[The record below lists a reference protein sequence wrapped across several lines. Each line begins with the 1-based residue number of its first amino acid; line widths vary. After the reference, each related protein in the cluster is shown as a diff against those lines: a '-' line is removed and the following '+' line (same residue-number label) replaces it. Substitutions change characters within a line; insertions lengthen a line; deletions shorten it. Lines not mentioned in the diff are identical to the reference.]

1 MNYSPASSNQSNQGN
16 AVIDVTVV
24 SDTTFVSDVTD
35 VIDADVTI
43 ASDTTVV
50 IDVTDPDVTTIASDT
65 TVVSQNRQEQH
76 SQHPSSGSQ
85 IVTTQGNASF
95 AHFLAPLNKDSFQG
109 VAKDVENKL
118 RVVNQTL
125 GMLDNLLDSQGFD
138 AILNEMLQS
147 ITQKTGEL
155 LNADRSTIF
164 LLDDE
169 KNELWAIV
177 AKDENGKN
185 LELRFPSN
193 VGIAGEVATDRTVVN
208 IPYDFYND
216 RRSTNAKKTDER
228 TGYRTYTMLAM
239 PLINEDTQELVAV
252 VQLINKLK
260 PNHDNYG
267 HLDERI
273 DREGFTRED
282 EQIFREFAPS
292 IRLILESSKS
302 FYAATQRQR
311 AATALMNA
319 VNALSQ
325 SSLDLEDTLKRV
337 MDQAQELMNADRS
350 TLWLIDEDRNQLWTK
365 IPIAGQLQ
373 EIRIPRT
380 AGFAGIVAQSGKP
393 LLIPFDVHDDPRAKT
408 AIETDKKTGY
418 RTCSMLCMP
427 VFNADKKLIGV
438 TQLINK
444 KRQGEFSAYN
454 PEHWPEAPEQWKAS
468 FNRSDM
474 EFMTAFNIQAG
485 VALQNAKLFAKVKQQ
500 EQRQKDMLHALTN
513 GVISTDQKGNIV
525 ATNPSAKQLL
535 GVSDADLAEGKCLRE
550 LIKLEKGNFAKWF
563 DVALSPTNEEDRQQY
578 YPDQVLIASVGEQ
591 QSINLSLNSM
601 TDATDPTKVNG
612 ALVVMEDISDAKQ
625 VKNLMYRYMTPEV
638 AEALLAS
645 GDTGMGGKRKHVSVL
660 FSDIRGYT
668 TLTEKLQAEE
678 VVIMLN
684 EYFEVMVDV
693 VFKYGG
699 TLDKY
704 IGDALMAVF
713 GSPAPLADHAWCAM
727 QTAVEMRE
735 KLIEF
740 NKERVGKLPISIGM
754 GIHSDEV
761 VSGNIGSSK
770 RMELTSIGD
779 GVNLASRL
787 EGASK
792 QYGTDLIIS
801 DNTYKEYK
809 ERLYVRELD
818 FITVKG
824 KSEPVIV
831 YELVGIREGHSLIGK
846 ALSKEQEQIV
856 EKYNKGR
863 EYYKTPVTQILSDE
877 EVKGLLTKVENMSEA
892 EIKKLANYNVE
903 EQLEYELKKLLH
915 QVKKL
920 SESERGKLSKADP
933 LRLFDSE
940 FDLLK
945 PEGMK
950 NLSEDEAKLL
960 LKAKIKHLSAEDI
973 HELQEGEVKDILKE
987 DINVSVKSKKIKML
1001 KLLEKQELLQEKIKS
1016 RTSETLAE
1024 MLDEEFLDME
1034 FDQVKKLLSEIKKTL
1049 EPKAKQAFKDADR
1062 EFRAVLQIDP
1072 KNKAAKL
1079 HVDRCALYKLEPPD
1093 VLNWDG
1099 VWNLTE
1105 K

>member
-1 MNYSPASSNQSNQGN
+1 MTSSASSTNFSSLDNVIEAAVVGETPHVVGGETHHQEYYSPPPTSGAIIPSQGN
-16 AVIDVTVV
+16 
-24 SDTTFVSDVTD
+24 F
-35 VIDADVTI
+35 
-43 ASDTTVV
+43 
-50 IDVTDPDVTTIASDT
+50 
-65 TVVSQNRQEQH
+65 
-76 SQHPSSGSQ
+76 SS
-85 IVTTQGNASF
+85 I
-95 AHFLAPLNKDSFQG
+95 LAPLNKDTF
-109 VAKDVENKL
+109 KL
-118 RVVNQTL
+118 VVKEAEYKLQVVNQTL
-125 GMLDNLLDSQGFD
+125 GMLDNILESEGFD

-155 LNADRSTIF
+155 LNADRTTIF

-185 LELRFPSN
+185 LELRVPAH
-193 VGIAGEVATDRTVVN
+193 VGIAGEVATEKKVVN

-216 RRSTNAKKTDER
+216 PRSTNAKKTDER

-239 PLINEDTQELVAV
+239 PLIKEETGELVAV

-260 PNHDNYG
+260 LNHEHHNT
-267 HLDERI
+267 L
-273 DREGFTRED
+273 D
-282 EQIFREFAPS
+282 EQIDKVGFTQEDEKLFKEFAPS

-311 AATALMNA
+311 AAAALMNA
-319 VNALSQ
+319 VSALSQ

-350 TLWLIDEDRNQLWTK
+350 TLWLIDEDKDQLWTK
-365 IPIAGQLQ
+365 IPINGQLQ

-380 AGFAGIVAQSGKP
+380 AGFAGIVAQSGEP
-393 LLIPFDVHDDPRAKT
+393 LLIPFDVHDDPRAAT
-408 AIETDKKTGY
+408 AKEIDLKTGY

-427 VFNADKKLIGV
+427 VFNADHKLIGV
-438 TQLINK
+438 TQLVNK
-444 KRQGEFSAYN
+444 KKVGEFPPYN
-454 PEHWPEAPEQWKAS
+454 ASQWPAAPERWKAS
-468 FNRSDM
+468 FNSNDR
-474 EFMTAFNIQAG
+474 EFMKAFNIQAG
-485 VALQNAKLFAKVKQQ
+485 VALQNAKLFAEVKQQ

-513 GVISTDQKGNIV
+513 GVISTDKKGHIV
-525 ATNPSAKQLL
+525 ATNPSAKKLLL
-535 GVSDADLAEGKCLRE
+535 GVSDAQLAEGQSLRE
-550 LIKLEKGNFAKWF
+550 LIKLEKGDFAKWF
-563 DVALSPTNEEDRQQY
+563 DLALSPENDKDRQQY
-578 YPDQVLIASVGEQ
+578 YPDQVLLSCVGKA
-591 QSINLSLNSM
+591 QSINLSINSM
-601 TDATDPTKVNG
+601 TDATDGSQVNG

-625 VKNLMYRYMTPEV
+625 IKNLMYRYMTPEV

-645 GDTGMGGKRKHVSVL
+645 GDHGLGGKRKNVSVL

-678 VVIMLN
+678 VVVMLN
-684 EYFEVMVDV
+684 KYFEVMVDV
-693 VFKYGG
+693 VFEYGG

-713 GSPAPLADHAWCAM
+713 GSPAPLEDHAWCAM
-727 QTAVEMRE
+727 QTAVKMRD
-735 KLIEF
+735 KLAEF
-740 NKERVGKLPISIGM
+740 NQDRIANGELPIGIGM

-801 DNTYKEYK
+801 DNTYRDYK
-809 ERLYVRELD
+809 DRLHVRELD

-831 YELVGIREGHSLIGK
+831 YELVGIHEGASPIGK
-846 ALSKEQEQIV
+846 PLTEKQQQIV

-863 EYYKTPVTQILSDE
+863 EHYKTPVTQKLSEE
-877 EVKGLLTKVENMSEA
+877 EVRELLATVEQMPE
-892 EIKKLANYNVE
+892 V
-903 EQLEYELKKLLH
+903 ELKKLSYNVEQQLEY
-915 QVKKL
+915 QLKKLLYQLKKL
-920 SESERGKLSKADP
+920 SEYDPKNLCESGKLIV
-933 LRLFDSE
+933 LLQSE
-940 FDLLK
+940 IQLLK
-945 PEGMK
+945 LEGMK

-960 LKAKIKHLSAEDI
+960 LQAKVKQLSAEDI
-973 HELQEGEVKDILKE
+973 QDLQEGEVK
-987 DINVSVKSKKIKML
+987 
-1001 KLLEKQELLQEKIKS
+1001 KLLEADINSPSNPKIKRLKASEIRQLLQAKIKS
-1016 RTSETLAE
+1016 RASETVAE
-1024 MLDEEFLDME
+1024 MLDEEFENLGLDR
-1034 FDQVKKLLSEIKKTL
+1034 VKKLLSEVKKAL
-1049 EPKAKQAFKDADR
+1049 EPKAKQAFRDAER
-1062 EFRAVLQIDP
+1062 EFNAVLQIDP

-1079 HVDRCALYKLEPPD
+1079 HVDRCMLFQHRFSD

>member
-1 MNYSPASSNQSNQGN
+1 
-16 AVIDVTVV
+16 
-24 SDTTFVSDVTD
+24 
-35 VIDADVTI
+35 
-43 ASDTTVV
+43 
-50 IDVTDPDVTTIASDT
+50 
-65 TVVSQNRQEQH
+65 
-76 SQHPSSGSQ
+76 
-85 IVTTQGNASF
+85 
-95 AHFLAPLNKDSFQG
+95 
-109 VAKDVENKL
+109 
-118 RVVNQTL
+118 
-125 GMLDNLLDSQGFD
+125 
-138 AILNEMLQS
+138 
-147 ITQKTGEL
+147 
-155 LNADRSTIF
+155 
-164 LLDDE
+164 
-169 KNELWAIV
+169 
-177 AKDENGKN
+177 
-185 LELRFPSN
+185 
-193 VGIAGEVATDRTVVN
+193 
-208 IPYDFYND
+208 
-216 RRSTNAKKTDER
+216 
-228 TGYRTYTMLAM
+228 
-239 PLINEDTQELVAV
+239 
-252 VQLINKLK
+252 
-260 PNHDNYG
+260 
-267 HLDERI
+267 
-273 DREGFTRED
+273 
-282 EQIFREFAPS
+282 
-292 IRLILESSKS
+292 
-302 FYAATQRQR
+302 
-311 AATALMNA
+311 MNA
-319 VNALSQ
+319 VTALSK

-337 MDQAQELMNADRS
+337 MDQAKELMQADRS
-350 TLWLIDEDRNQLWTK
+350 TLWLIDEDKDELWTK
-365 IPIAGQLQ
+365 IPINGNLK

-380 AGFAGIVAQSGKP
+380 AGFAGIVAESEEP

-427 VFNADKKLIGV
+427 VFNADHKLIGV
-438 TQLINK
+438 TQLVNK
-444 KRQGEFSAYN
+444 KRQGDFPPYN
-454 PEHWPEAPEQWKAS
+454 TRDWPWPQAPEQWKAS
-468 FNRSDM
+468 FNHSDKVFM
-474 EFMTAFNIQAG
+474 EAFNIQAG

-500 EQRQKDMLHALTN
+500 EQRQKDMLHSLTN

-525 ATNPSAKQLL
+525 ATNPSAKKLL

-550 LIKLEKGNFAKWF
+550 LINLEKGNFAKWF
-563 DVALSPTNEEDRQQY
+563 DVALSPTDEKDRQQY
-578 YPDQVLIASVGEQ
+578 YPDQVLISEGEQ

-601 TDATDPTKVNG
+601 TDATDSTKVNG
-612 ALVVMEDISDAKQ
+612 ALVVMEDISSAKQ

-645 GDTGMGGKRKHVSVL
+645 GDTGMGGTRKNVSVL

-678 VVIMLN
+678 VVVMLN
-684 EYFEVMVDV
+684 KYFEVMVDV
-693 VFKYGG
+693 VFEYGG

-727 QTAVEMRE
+727 QTAVQMRE

-740 NKERVGKLPISIGM
+740 NEKRVANGELKISIGM

-831 YELVGIREGHSLIGK
+831 YELVGIREGHSPIGK
-846 ALSKEQEQIV
+846 PLTEKQEQIV
-856 EKYNKGR
+856 EKYNQGR
-863 EYYKTPVTQILSDE
+863 EYYKAPVTQQLSDE
-877 EVKGLLTKVENMSEA
+877 EVQELLIKVENMSEA
-892 EIKKLANYNVE
+892 ETKKLSYNFE

-915 QVKKL
+915 QVKKM
-920 SESERGKLSKADP
+920 SESEREKLSKSDP

-960 LKAKIKHLSAEDI
+960 LKAKIKSLSAEDI
-973 HELQEGEVKDILKE
+973 NELQEGEVKDILKK
-987 DINVSVKSKKIKML
+987 DINVSVRSKKIKVL
-1001 KLLEKQELLQEKIKS
+1001 KPLEKQELLQDKIKS
-1016 RTSETLAE
+1016 RVSETLAE
-1024 MLDEEFLDME
+1024 RLDEEFVNME
-1034 FDQVKKLLSEIKKTL
+1034 FDHVKKLLSEIKKAL
-1049 EPKAKQAFKDADR
+1049 EPKAKDSFQKAGS
-1062 EFRAVLQIDP
+1062 EFRAVLQVDP

-1079 HVDRCALYKLEPPD
+1079 HVDRCMLFQHQFSD

>member
-1 MNYSPASSNQSNQGN
+1 MKSASPDLSAMEN
-16 AVIDVTVV
+16 AIDVAVV
-24 SDTTFVSDVTD
+24 GDNHQQQ
-35 VIDADVTI
+35 
-43 ASDTTVV
+43 
-50 IDVTDPDVTTIASDT
+50 PP
-65 TVVSQNRQEQH
+65 H
-76 SQHPSSGSQ
+76 HPTPSGSSQ
-85 IVTTQGNASF
+85 IVTTQGNGNFSS
-95 AHFLAPLNKDSFQG
+95 FLAPLNKDSFKG

-118 RVVNQTL
+118 KVVNQTL

-147 ITQKTGEL
+147 ITLKTGEL

-169 KNELWAIV
+169 RNELWAIV
-177 AKDENGKN
+177 AKDENGKS
-185 LELRFPSN
+185 LEIRVPAH
-193 VGIAGEVATDRTVVN
+193 VGIAGEVATRKKVVN

-216 RRSTNAKKTDER
+216 SRSANAKKTDER

-239 PLINEDTQELVAV
+239 PLVNEETDELVAV

-260 PNHDNYG
+260 PNQEHQG

-273 DREGFTRED
+273 DKQGFTSED

-337 MDQAQELMNADRS
+337 MDQAQELMQADRS
-350 TLWLIDEDRNQLWTK
+350 TLWLIDEDRDQLWTK

-380 AGFAGIVAQSGKP
+380 AGFAGIVAQSGEP
-393 LLIPFDVHDDPRAKT
+393 LLIPFDVYDDPRAKT
-408 AIETDKKTGY
+408 SKETDKKSGY

-427 VFNADKKLIGV
+427 VFNADHKLIGV

-444 KRQGEFSAYN
+444 KRQGEFPQYN
-454 PEHWPEAPEQWKAS
+454 PQDWPAPPEQWRAS
-468 FNRSDM
+468 FNRNDM
-474 EFMTAFNIQAG
+474 EFMKAFNIQAG
-485 VALQNAKLFAKVKQQ
+485 VALQNAKLFAEVKQQ

-525 ATNPSAKQLL
+525 ATNPSAKKLL
-535 GVSDADLAEGKCLRE
+535 GVSDAQLAEGQSLRE
-550 LIKLEKGNFAKWF
+550 LIQLEKGDFAKWF
-563 DVALSPTNEEDRQQY
+563 DLSLSPESDQDRQQY
-578 YPDQVLIASVGEQ
+578 YPDQVLLALEGES
-591 QSINLSLNSM
+591 QSINLSINSM
-601 TDATDPTKVNG
+601 TDATDSSKVNG
-612 ALVVMEDISDAKQ
+612 ALVVMEDISSAKQ

-678 VVIMLN
+678 VVVMLN
-684 EYFEVMVDV
+684 KYFEVMVDV
-693 VFKYGG
+693 VFEYGG

-713 GSPAPLADHAWCAM
+713 GSPAPLEDHAWCAI
-727 QTAVEMRE
+727 QTAVKMRK
-735 KLIEF
+735 KLAEF
-740 NKERVGKLPISIGM
+740 NEERIANGELPISIGM

-801 DNTYKEYK
+801 NNTYREYK

-831 YELVGIREGHSLIGK
+831 YELVGIHEDCSPVGNKLTQKQQQVIEHYNQARE
-846 ALSKEQEQIV
+846 
-856 EKYNKGR
+856 N
-863 EYYKTPVTQILSDE
+863 YKTPVTQKLSEE
-877 EVKGLLTKVENMSEA
+877 EVRQLLTNVN
-892 EIKKLANYNVE
+892 KLE
-903 EQLEYELKKLLH
+903 ETELKKLSYNLDQQLEYQLKQLLH
-915 QVKKL
+915 QLKKL
-920 SESERGKLSKADP
+920 SEYEPKNLCEADKLIVILQP
-933 LRLFDSE
+933 E
-940 FDLLK
+940 IQLLK
-945 PEGMK
+945 LEGIK

-960 LKAKIKHLSAEDI
+960 LQAKVKPLSIDDIKD
-973 HELQEGEVKDILKE
+973 LQEGEVK
-987 DINVSVKSKKIKML
+987 
-1001 KLLEKQELLQEKIKS
+1001 KLLEADINSPSNPKIKRLKASEIRRLLQAKIKS
-1016 RTSETLAE
+1016 RASETVAE
-1024 MLDEEFLDME
+1024 MLDEEFENLGLDRI
-1034 FDQVKKLLSEIKKTL
+1034 KKLLSEIKKAL
-1049 EPKAKQAFKDADR
+1049 EPKAKQAFKDAER
-1062 EFRAVLQIDP
+1062 EFNEVLRIDP

-1079 HVDRCALYKLEPPD
+1079 HVDRCLLFQHRFSD

>member
-1 MNYSPASSNQSNQGN
+1 MS
-16 AVIDVTVV
+16 DDTVV
-24 SDTTFVSDVTD
+24 NDVTD
-35 VIDADVTI
+35 VNDD
-43 ASDTTVV
+43 TVV
-50 IDVTDPDVTTIASDT
+50 
-65 TVVSQNRQEQH
+65 NEHHQEKH
-76 SQHPSSGSQ
+76 SHHPSSSSQ
-85 IVTTQGNASF
+85 IVTTQGNANFSS
-95 AHFLAPLNKDSFQG
+95 FLAPLNKDSFKG
-109 VAKDVENKL
+109 VAKDVEQKL
-118 RVVNQTL
+118 KVVNQTL

-147 ITQKTGEL
+147 ITLKTGEL

-169 KNELWAIV
+169 SNELWAIV

-185 LELRFPSN
+185 LELRFPAN
-193 VGIAGEVATDRTVVN
+193 VGIAGEVATHKKEVN

-216 RRSTNAKKTDER
+216 ARSTNAKKTDER

-239 PLINEDTQELVAV
+239 PLINEETEELVAV

-260 PNHDNYG
+260 PDHHTHD
-267 HLDERI
+267 HLDEQI

-337 MDQAQELMNADRS
+337 MGQAKELMQADRS
-350 TLWLIDEDRNQLWTK
+350 TLWLIDEDKDELWTK

-373 EIRIPRT
+373 EIRIPKT

-393 LLIPFDVHDDPRAKT
+393 LLIPFDVHNDPRAKT
-408 AIETDKKTGY
+408 SIETDQKTGY

-427 VFNADKKLIGV
+427 VFNADQKLIGV

-444 KRQGEFSAYN
+444 KKQGEFPSYN
-454 PEHWPEAPEQWKAS
+454 PLHWPEAPEQWRAS
-468 FNRSDM
+468 FNNSDM
-474 EFMTAFNIQAG
+474 EFMKAFNIQAG
-485 VALQNAKLFAKVKQQ
+485 VALQNAKLFAEVKQQ

-525 ATNPSAKQLL
+525 ATNPSAKKLL
-535 GVSDADLAEGKCLRE
+535 GVSDTDLAEGKSLRQ
-550 LIKLEKGNFAKWF
+550 LINLEKGNFAKWF
-563 DVALSPTNEEDRQQY
+563 DVALCPTNDKDRQQY
-578 YPDQVLIASVGEQ
+578 YPDQVLIALEGEQ

-601 TDATDPTKVNG
+601 TDATDPSKVNG
-612 ALVVMEDISDAKQ
+612 ALVVMEDISSAKQ

-645 GDTGMGGKRKHVSVL
+645 GNTGLGGTRKNVSVL

-678 VVIMLN
+678 VVEMLN
-684 EYFEVMVDV
+684 TYFEVMVDV

-713 GSPAPLADHAWCAM
+713 GSPAPLEDHAWCAI

-735 KLIEF
+735 RLMEF
-740 NKERVGKLPISIGM
+740 NNKREKNGELPISIGM
-754 GIHSDEV
+754 GIHTDEV

-801 DNTYKEYK
+801 DNTYKQYK
-809 ERLYVRELD
+809 DRLYVRELD

-824 KSEPVIV
+824 KSEPVVI
-831 YELVGIREGHSLIGK
+831 YELVGIKEGHSPIGRELTK
-846 ALSKEQEQIV
+846 QQQDIV
-856 EKYNKGR
+856 EHYNKAR
-863 EYYKTPVTQILSDE
+863 EHYKTPVTQKLSE
-877 EVKGLLTKVENMSEA
+877 NEVKKILDDVVQMPDT
-892 EIKKLANYNVE
+892 EIRKLSYKLD
-903 EQLEYELKKLLH
+903 EQLERELKKLLY
-915 QVKKL
+915 QLKKQ
-920 SESERGKLSKADP
+920 SEHDLINPSKSDKMFRSEIK
-933 LRLFDSE
+933 
-940 FDLLK
+940 LLK
-945 PEGMK
+945 FEGIK
-950 NLSEDEAKLL
+950 NLSEDEATLL
-960 LKAKIKHLSAEDI
+960 LKSKVRSLSADDI
-973 HELQEGEVKDILKE
+973 KELQEGEVKKILE
-987 DINVSVKSKKIKML
+987 ADINDPSNPQIKRLKSSDIR
-1001 KLLEKQELLQEKIKS
+1001 QLLQAKIKS
-1016 RTSETLAE
+1016 RVTETLAE
-1024 MLDEEFLDME
+1024 MLDEEFENLGLDR
-1034 FDQVKKLLSEIKKTL
+1034 VKKLLSEFKKCL
-1049 EPKAKQAFKDADR
+1049 EPKAYKSFKDAEQ
-1062 EFRAVLQIDP
+1062 EFKKVQKSDP

-1079 HVDRCALYKLEPPD
+1079 HVDRCMLFQHQFSD

>member
-1 MNYSPASSNQSNQGN
+1 MNSASRITVNLSDMDNVIEVPVVGGNHQERYSPPPSSSSAITKSQGN
-16 AVIDVTVV
+16 
-24 SDTTFVSDVTD
+24 F
-35 VIDADVTI
+35 
-43 ASDTTVV
+43 
-50 IDVTDPDVTTIASDT
+50 
-65 TVVSQNRQEQH
+65 
-76 SQHPSSGSQ
+76 SG
-85 IVTTQGNASF
+85 
-95 AHFLAPLNKDSFQG
+95 FLELLNKNSFTG
-109 VAKDVENKL
+109 VVKEVEEKL

-125 GMLDNLLDSQGFD
+125 GMLDNILDSQGFD

-147 ITQKTGEL
+147 ITLKTGEL

-177 AKDENGKN
+177 AKDQNGN
-185 LELRFPSN
+185 NIELRFPAH
-193 VGIAGEVATDRTVVN
+193 VGIAGEVATEKKVVN

-216 RRSTNAKKTDER
+216 ERSTNAKKTDEK

-239 PLINEDTQELVAV
+239 PLVNEETKELVAV

-260 PNHDNYG
+260 PNHEHYDK
-267 HLDERI
+267 LDQRI
-273 DREGFTRED
+273 DKAGFTRED
-282 EQIFREFAPS
+282 EQVFEEFAPS

-337 MDQAQELMNADRS
+337 MDQAKELMNADRS
-350 TLWLIDEDRNQLWTK
+350 TLWLIDEDRDQLWTK

-380 AGFAGIVAQSGKP
+380 AGFAGIVVQSGEP
-393 LLIPFDVHDDPRAKT
+393 LLIPFDVYDDPRAETSKQ
-408 AIETDKKTGY
+408 TDKKSGY

-427 VFNADKKLIGV
+427 VFNADQKLIGV

-444 KRQGEFSAYN
+444 KRQGEFPPYN

-468 FNRSDM
+468 FNRNDM
-474 EFMTAFNIQAG
+474 EFMKAFNIQAG
-485 VALQNAKLFAKVKQQ
+485 VALQNAKLFAEVKQQ

-513 GVISTDQKGNIV
+513 GVISTDKKGNIV
-525 ATNPSAKQLL
+525 ATNPSAQKLL
-535 GVSDADLAEGKCLRE
+535 GVSETDLAEGQSLRE
-550 LIKLEKGNFAKWF
+550 LIKLEKGDFAKWF
-563 DVALSPTNEEDRQQY
+563 DLALSPEDEKDRQQY
-578 YPDQVLIASVGEQ
+578 YPDQVLVASEGES
-591 QSINLSLNSM
+591 QSINLSINSM
-601 TDATDPTKVNG
+601 TDATDPNKVNG
-612 ALVVMEDISDAKQ
+612 ALVVMEDISSAKQ

-645 GDTGMGGKRKHVSVL
+645 GDTGLGGKRKNVSVL
-660 FSDIRGYT
+660 FSDIRSYT

-678 VVIMLN
+678 VVVMLN
-684 EYFEVMVDV
+684 KYFEKMVDV
-693 VFKYGG
+693 VFEYGG

-713 GSPAPLADHAWCAM
+713 GSPAPLEDHAWCAM
-727 QTAVEMRE
+727 QTAVKMRK
-735 KLIEF
+735 KLDDF
-740 NKERVGKLPISIGM
+740 NDERIANGELPISIGM

-809 ERLYVRELD
+809 DRLYVRELD

-831 YELVGIREGHSLIGK
+831 YELVGIREDASPIGK
-846 ALSKEQEQIV
+846 PLTEKQQQIV
-856 EKYNKGR
+856 KNYNKGR
-863 EYYKTPVTQILSDE
+863 EHYKTPVTQRLSEE
-877 EVKGLLTKVENMSEA
+877 EVRQLLSNVEQMSEA
-892 EIKKLANYNVE
+892 ELKKLSYNVE
-903 EQLEYELKKLLH
+903 QQLEYELKQLLH
-915 QVKKL
+915 QVKKRSEYDPNNL
-920 SESERGKLSKADP
+920 SEADKP
-933 LRLFDSE
+933 LRVLNPE
-940 FDLLK
+940 IQLLK
-945 PEGMK
+945 LEGIK

-960 LKAKIKHLSAEDI
+960 LQAKVKQLSAEDI
-973 HELQEGEVKDILKE
+973 KDLQEGEVK
-987 DINVSVKSKKIKML
+987 
-1001 KLLEKQELLQEKIKS
+1001 KLLEADINSPSNPKIKKLKASEIRQLLQAKIKS
-1016 RTSETLAE
+1016 RASETVAE
-1024 MLDEEFLDME
+1024 MLDEEFENLGLDR
-1034 FDQVKKLLSEIKKTL
+1034 VKKLLSEIKKAL
-1049 EPKAKQAFKDADR
+1049 EPKAKLAFKEAEG
-1062 EFRAVLQIDP
+1062 EFNEVLRIDP

-1079 HVDRCALYKLEPPD
+1079 HVDRCLLFKHQFSD

>member
-1 MNYSPASSNQSNQGN
+1 MEN
-16 AVIDVTVV
+16 VIDVSVV
-24 SDTTFVSDVTD
+24 G
-35 VIDADVTI
+35 
-43 ASDTTVV
+43 
-50 IDVTDPDVTTIASDT
+50 
-65 TVVSQNRQEQH
+65 QNRQQQH
-76 SQHPSSGSQ
+76 DHHPSSSSQ
-85 IVTTQGNASF
+85 IVTTQGNFSS
-95 AHFLAPLNKDSFQG
+95 FLAPLNKDSFKG

-147 ITQKTGEL
+147 ITLKTGEL

-164 LLDDE
+164 LLDDDQ
-169 KNELWAIV
+169 NELWAIV
-177 AKDENGKN
+177 AKDENGNN
-185 LELRFPSN
+185 LELRFPAH
-193 VGIAGEVATDRTVVN
+193 VGIAGEVATKRTVVN

-216 RRSTNAKKTDER
+216 PRSTNAKKTDER
-228 TGYRTYTMLAM
+228 TGYRSYTMLAM

-260 PNHDNYG
+260 PNHQNYG
-267 HLDERI
+267 HLDEQI
-273 DREGFTRED
+273 DKEGFTRED
-282 EQIFREFAPS
+282 EQIFTEFAPS

-337 MDQAQELMNADRS
+337 MAQAQELMNADRS

-380 AGFAGIVAQSGKP
+380 AGFAGIVAQSGEP
-393 LLIPFDVHDDPRAKT
+393 LLIPFDLYDDPRAETSK
-408 AIETDKKTGY
+408 ETDKKSGY

-427 VFNADKKLIGV
+427 VFNADHKLIGV

-444 KRQGEFSAYN
+444 KRQGEFPPYN
-454 PEHWPEAPEQWKAS
+454 PEDWPHPPEQWKAS

-474 EFMTAFNIQAG
+474 EFMQAFNIQAG
-485 VALQNAKLFAKVKQQ
+485 VALQNAKLFAEVKQQ

-513 GVISTDQKGNIV
+513 GVISTDKKGHIV
-525 ATNPSAKQLL
+525 ATNPSAKKLL
-535 GVSDADLAEGKCLRE
+535 GVSDGELAEGQSLRE
-550 LIKLEKGNFAKWF
+550 LIKLGKGDFAKWF
-563 DVALSPTNEEDRQQY
+563 DLALSPRSEQDRQQY
-578 YPDQVLIASVGEQ
+578 YPDQVLSAIAGES
-591 QSINLSLNSM
+591 QSINLSINSM
-601 TDATDPTKVNG
+601 TDATDPNKVNG
-612 ALVVMEDISDAKQ
+612 ALVVMEDISSAKQ
-625 VKNLMYRYMTPEV
+625 IKDLMYRYMTPEV

-645 GDTGMGGKRKHVSVL
+645 GDTGMGGKRKNVSVL
-660 FSDIRGYT
+660 FSDIRSYT

-678 VVIMLN
+678 VVVMLN
-684 EYFEVMVDV
+684 NYFEVMVDV

-713 GSPAPLADHAWCAM
+713 GSPAPLENHAWCAM
-727 QTAVEMRE
+727 QTAVEMRD
-735 KLIEF
+735 KLAEF
-740 NKERVGKLPISIGM
+740 NQQRIANGELPIGIGM

-761 VSGNIGSSK
+761 ISGNIGSSK

-787 EGASK
+787 ESASK

-809 ERLYVRELD
+809 DRLYVRELD

-831 YELVGIREGHSLIGK
+831 YELVGIREGCSSIGK
-846 ALSKEQEQIV
+846 PLTEKQQQII
-856 EKYNKGR
+856 ENYNQGR
-863 EYYKTPVTQILSDE
+863 EHYKTPVAQKLSEE
-877 EVKGLLTKVENMSEA
+877 EVRELLTKVEQMPEA
-892 EIKKLANYNVE
+892 
-903 EQLEYELKKLLH
+903 ELKKLSYNVEQQLEY
-915 QVKKL
+915 QLKKLLYQLKKL
-920 SESERGKLSKADP
+920 SEYDPKNLCEADKLIVLLQPEIK
-933 LRLFDSE
+933 
-940 FDLLK
+940 LLK
-945 PEGMK
+945 LEGIK

-960 LKAKIKHLSAEDI
+960 LKSKVRKLSAADI
-973 HELQEGEVKDILKE
+973 QDLQEGEVK
-987 DINVSVKSKKIKML
+987 
-1001 KLLEKQELLQEKIKS
+1001 KLLEADINSSSNPKIKRLKASEIRQLLQAKIKS
-1016 RTSETLAE
+1016 RASEEVVE
-1024 MLDEEFLDME
+1024 MLDDEFENLGL
-1034 FDQVKKLLSEIKKTL
+1034 DQVKKLLSEVKKAL
-1049 EPKAKQAFKDADR
+1049 EPKAKQAFTDAER
-1062 EFRAVLQIDP
+1062 EFKAVLQIDP

-1079 HVDRCALYKLEPPD
+1079 HVDRCMLFQHQFSD

>member
-1 MNYSPASSNQSNQGN
+1 MNSASPINLSALDNGN
-16 AVIDVTVV
+16 VIDVPVV
-24 SDTTFVSDVTD
+24 GE
-35 VIDADVTI
+35 
-43 ASDTTVV
+43 
-50 IDVTDPDVTTIASDT
+50 
-65 TVVSQNRQEQH
+65 NRQEQH
-76 SQHPSSGSQ
+76 YSPPPSTSSSSAL
-85 IVTTQGNASF
+85 TKSQGNFSG
-95 AHFLAPLNKDSFQG
+95 FLELLNKNSFTG
-109 VAKDVENKL
+109 VVKEVEEKL

-125 GMLDNLLDSQGFD
+125 GMLDNILDSQGFD

-147 ITQKTGEL
+147 ITLKTGEL

-177 AKDENGKN
+177 AKDENGN
-185 LELRFPSN
+185 NIELRFPAH
-193 VGIAGEVATDRTVVN
+193 VGIAGEVATERKVVN

-216 RRSTNAKKTDER
+216 ERSTNAKKTDEK

-239 PLINEDTQELVAV
+239 PLVNEETKELVAV

-260 PNHDNYG
+260 PNHEHYDK
-267 HLDERI
+267 LDQRI
-273 DREGFTRED
+273 DKAGFTQED
-282 EQIFREFAPS
+282 EQVFKEFAPS

-337 MDQAQELMNADRS
+337 MDQAKELMNADRS

-380 AGFAGIVAQSGKP
+380 AGFAGIVAESGEP
-393 LLIPFDVHDDPRAKT
+393 LLIPFDVHDDPRAATSK
-408 AIETDKKTGY
+408 ETDKKTGY

-444 KRQGEFSAYN
+444 KRQGEFPPYN
-454 PEHWPEAPEQWKAS
+454 PQDWPKAPEQWKAS
-468 FNRSDM
+468 FNHNDR
-474 EFMTAFNIQAG
+474 EFMKAFNIQAG
-485 VALQNAKLFAKVKQQ
+485 VALQNAKLFAEVKQQ

-513 GVISTDQKGNIV
+513 GVISTDKKGNIV
-525 ATNPSAKQLL
+525 ATNPSAQKLL
-535 GVSDADLAEGKCLRE
+535 GVSDADLAEGQSLRE
-550 LIKLEKGNFAKWF
+550 LIKLEKGDFAKWF
-563 DVALSPTNEEDRQQY
+563 DLALSPEDEKDRQQY
-578 YPDQVLIASVGEQ
+578 YPDQVLVALEGES
-591 QSINLSLNSM
+591 QSINLSINSM
-601 TDATDPTKVNG
+601 TDATDPNKVNG
-612 ALVVMEDISDAKQ
+612 ALVVMEDISSAKQ

-645 GDTGMGGKRKHVSVL
+645 GDTGLGGKRKNVSVL
-660 FSDIRGYT
+660 FSDIRSYT

-678 VVIMLN
+678 VVVMLN
-684 EYFEVMVDV
+684 KYFEEMVDV
-693 VFKYGG
+693 VFEYGG

-713 GSPAPLADHAWCAM
+713 GSPAPLEDHAWCAM
-727 QTAVEMRE
+727 QTAVKMRK
-735 KLIEF
+735 KLEDF
-740 NKERVGKLPISIGM
+740 NDDRIANGELPISIGM

-831 YELVGIREGHSLIGK
+831 YELVGIREGTSPIGAQLTEK
-846 ALSKEQEQIV
+846 QQQII
-856 EKYNKGR
+856 EHYTSAR
-863 EYYKTPVTQILSDE
+863 EHYKTPVTQRLSEE
-877 EVKGLLTKVENMSEA
+877 EVRQLLSNVEQMAEA
-892 EIKKLANYNVE
+892 DLKKLSYNVE
-903 EQLEYELKKLLH
+903 QQLEHELKQLLH
-915 QVKKL
+915 QLKKRSEYDPNNL
-920 SESERGKLSKADP
+920 SEADKP
-933 LRLFDSE
+933 LLVLNPE
-940 FDLLK
+940 IQLLK
-945 PEGMK
+945 LEGIK

-960 LKAKIKHLSAEDI
+960 LQAKVKQLSAEDI
-973 HELQEGEVKDILKE
+973 KDLQDGEVK
-987 DINVSVKSKKIKML
+987 
-1001 KLLEKQELLQEKIKS
+1001 KLLEADINSPSNSKIKRLKASEIRQLLQAKVKS
-1016 RTSETLAE
+1016 RASETVAE
-1024 MLDEEFLDME
+1024 MLDEEFENLGLDR
-1034 FDQVKKLLSEIKKTL
+1034 VKKLLSEIKKAL
-1049 EPKAKQAFKDADR
+1049 ELEAKKAFKKAEH
-1062 EFRAVLQIDP
+1062 EFKEVLRIDP

-1079 HVDRCALYKLEPPD
+1079 HVDRCMLFQHQFSD

>member
-1 MNYSPASSNQSNQGN
+1 MTSASPNLPAMENNMTMTVE
-16 AVIDVTVV
+16 ATVV
-24 SDTTFVSDVTD
+24 SEKDDFTPVTE
-35 VIDADVTI
+35 
-43 ASDTTVV
+43 
-50 IDVTDPDVTTIASDT
+50 
-65 TVVSQNRQEQH
+65 NHQEQH
-76 SQHPSSGSQ
+76 SHYPSSNNQ
-85 IVTTQGNASF
+85 IVKSQGNFSS
-95 AHFLAPLNKDSFQG
+95 FLAPLNKDSFKG
-109 VAKDVENKL
+109 VAREVEEKL

-125 GMLDNLLDSQGFD
+125 GMLDNILDSQGFD

-147 ITQKTGEL
+147 ITLKTGEL
-155 LNADRSTIF
+155 LNAARSTIY

-177 AKDENGKN
+177 AKDENGNN
-185 LELRFPSN
+185 LEFRFPSH
-193 VGIAGEVATDRTVVN
+193 VGIAGEVATEKKVVN

-216 RRSTNAKKTDER
+216 PRSANAKKTDER

-239 PLINEDTQELVAV
+239 PLINEETGELVAV

-260 PNHDNYG
+260 PNHEHYG
-267 HLDERI
+267 TLESQI
-273 DREGFTRED
+273 DKAGFTQED
-282 EQIFREFAPS
+282 EQVFREFAPS

-380 AGFAGIVAQSGKP
+380 AGFAGIVAQSSAP
-393 LLIPFDVHDDPRAKT
+393 LLIPFDVYDDPRA
-408 AIETDKKTGY
+408 AISKEVDQKSGY

-427 VFNADKKLIGV
+427 VFNSNHKLIGV
-438 TQLINK
+438 TQLVNK
-444 KRQGEFSAYN
+444 KRQGDFPPYN
-454 PEHWPEAPEQWKAS
+454 PEDWPHAPDQWKAS
-468 FNRSDM
+468 FNRNDL
-474 EFMTAFNIQAG
+474 EFMKAFNIQAG
-485 VALQNAKLFAKVKQQ
+485 VALQNAKLFAEVKQQ

-513 GVISTDQKGNIV
+513 GVISTDKKGNIV
-525 ATNPSAKQLL
+525 ATNPSAKKLL
-535 GVSDADLAEGKCLRE
+535 GVSDAELAEGQSVRE
-550 LIKLEKGNFAKWF
+550 LIKLEKGDFAKWF
-563 DVALSPTNEEDRQQY
+563 DASLSPEDDNDRQQY
-578 YPDQVLIASVGEQ
+578 YPDQVLLSFKGES
-591 QSINLSLNSM
+591 QSINLSINSM
-601 TDATDPTKVNG
+601 TDATDSSKVNG
-612 ALVVMEDISDAKQ
+612 ALVVMEDISSAKQ

-645 GDTGMGGKRKHVSVL
+645 GDTGLGGKRKNVSVL
-660 FSDIRGYT
+660 FSDIRSYT

-678 VVIMLN
+678 VVVMLN
-684 EYFEVMVDV
+684 KYFEVMVDV
-693 VFKYGG
+693 VFEYGG

-713 GSPAPLADHAWCAM
+713 GSPAPLEDHAWCAM
-727 QTAVEMRE
+727 QTAVKMRA
-735 KLIEF
+735 KLAEF
-740 NKERVGKLPISIGM
+740 NQERMAHGELPIGIGM
-754 GIHSDEV
+754 GVHSDEV

-801 DNTYKEYK
+801 DNTYRDYAD
-809 ERLYVRELD
+809 RLYVRELD

-831 YELVGIREGHSLIGK
+831 YELVGIREGYSPVGKSLT
-846 ALSKEQEQIV
+846 
-856 EKYNKGR
+856 EKQQKIIEHYTKGR
-863 EYYKTPVTQILSDE
+863 EHYKTPVTQRLSE
-877 EVKGLLTKVENMSEA
+877 SEVKNILDNVAAMPEA
-892 EIKKLANYNVE
+892 EIKNLSYNLDQ
-903 EQLEYELKKLLH
+903 QLEDELKNLLH
-915 QVKKL
+915 QLKKL
-920 SESERGKLSKADP
+920 SEYDP
-933 LRLFDSE
+933 
-940 FDLLK
+940 
-945 PEGMK
+945 K
-950 NLSEDEAKLL
+950 NLSEADQLIVLLQSEIQLLRLEGIKNLSEEEAKMLL
-960 LKAKIKHLSAEDI
+960 QAKIKPLSAEEI
-973 HELQEGEVKDILKE
+973 KYLQEGEVK
-987 DINVSVKSKKIKML
+987 
-1001 KLLEKQELLQEKIKS
+1001 KLLEADILEPSNPKIKKLKPAEIRRLLQAKIKS
-1016 RTSETLAE
+1016 RASETVAE
-1024 MLDEEFLDME
+1024 MLDEKFENLGLDR
-1034 FDQVKKLLSEIKKTL
+1034 VKKLLSEFKKAL
-1049 EPKAKQAFKDADR
+1049 EPKAKQAFKDAEG
-1062 EFRAVLQIDP
+1062 EFNAVLEVDS

-1079 HVDRCALYKLEPPD
+1079 HVDRCMLFQHGFSD

>member
-1 MNYSPASSNQSNQGN
+1 MKSASSNLSAMEN
-16 AVIDVTVV
+16 VIDVPVV
-24 SDTTFVSDVTD
+24 G
-35 VIDADVTI
+35 
-43 ASDTTVV
+43 
-50 IDVTDPDVTTIASDT
+50 
-65 TVVSQNRQEQH
+65 QNRQQQH
-76 SQHPSSGSQ
+76 EHHPSSSSQ
-85 IVTTQGNASF
+85 IVTTQGNFSS
-95 AHFLAPLNKDSFQG
+95 FLAPLNKDSFKG

-147 ITQKTGEL
+147 ITLKTGEL

-164 LLDDE
+164 LLDDDQ
-169 KNELWAIV
+169 NELWAIV
-177 AKDENGKN
+177 AKDENGNN
-185 LELRFPSN
+185 LELRFPAH
-193 VGIAGEVATDRTVVN
+193 VGIAGEVATKRTVVN

-216 RRSTNAKKTDER
+216 PRSTNAKKTDER
-228 TGYRTYTMLAM
+228 TGYRSYTMLAM

-260 PNHDNYG
+260 PNHQNYG
-267 HLDERI
+267 HLDEQI
-273 DREGFTRED
+273 DKEGFTRED
-282 EQIFREFAPS
+282 EQIFTEFAPS

-319 VNALSQ
+319 VKALSQ

-380 AGFAGIVAQSGKP
+380 AGFAGIVAQSGEP
-393 LLIPFDVHDDPRAKT
+393 LLIPFDVYDDPRAETSK
-408 AIETDKKTGY
+408 ETDQKTGY

-427 VFNADKKLIGV
+427 VFNADHKWIGV

-444 KRQGEFSAYN
+444 KRQGEFPPYN
-454 PEHWPEAPEQWKAS
+454 PVDWPHAPEQWKAS
-468 FNRSDM
+468 FNRNDM
-474 EFMTAFNIQAG
+474 EFMQAFNIQAG
-485 VALQNAKLFAKVKQQ
+485 VALQNAKLFAEVKQQ

-513 GVISTDQKGNIV
+513 GVISTDKKGHIV
-525 ATNPSAKQLL
+525 ATNPSAKKLL
-535 GVSDADLAEGKCLRE
+535 GVSDGELAEGQSLRE
-550 LIKLEKGNFAKWF
+550 LIKLGKGDFAKWF
-563 DVALSPTNEEDRQQY
+563 DLALSPRSEQDRQQY
-578 YPDQVLIASVGEQ
+578 YPDQVLSAIEGEA
-591 QSINLSLNSM
+591 QSINLSINSM
-601 TDATDPTKVNG
+601 TDATDPNKVNG
-612 ALVVMEDISDAKQ
+612 ALVVMEDISSAKQ
-625 VKNLMYRYMTPEV
+625 IKDLMYRYMTPEV

-645 GDTGMGGKRKHVSVL
+645 GDTGMGGKRKNVSVL
-660 FSDIRGYT
+660 FSDIRSYT

-678 VVIMLN
+678 VVVMLN
-684 EYFEVMVDV
+684 NYFEVMVDV

-713 GSPAPLADHAWCAM
+713 GSPAPLENHAWCAM
-727 QTAVEMRE
+727 QTAVEMRD
-735 KLIEF
+735 KLAEF
-740 NKERVGKLPISIGM
+740 NQQRIANGELPIGIGM

-761 VSGNIGSSK
+761 ISGNIGSSK

-787 EGASK
+787 ESASK

-809 ERLYVRELD
+809 DRLYVRELD

-831 YELVGIREGHSLIGK
+831 YELVGIREGCSPIGK
-846 ALSKEQEQIV
+846 PLTEKQQQII
-856 EKYNKGR
+856 ENYNQGR
-863 EYYKTPVTQILSDE
+863 EHYKTPVAQKLSEE
-877 EVKGLLTKVENMSEA
+877 EVRELLTKVEQMPEA
-892 EIKKLANYNVE
+892 
-903 EQLEYELKKLLH
+903 ELKKLSYNVEQQLEY
-915 QVKKL
+915 QLKKLLYQLKKL
-920 SESERGKLSKADP
+920 SEYDPKNLSEADKLIVLLQPEIK
-933 LRLFDSE
+933 
-940 FDLLK
+940 LLK
-945 PEGMK
+945 LEGIK

-960 LKAKIKHLSAEDI
+960 LKSKVRKLSAEDLKD
-973 HELQEGEVKDILKE
+973 LQEGEVK
-987 DINVSVKSKKIKML
+987 
-1001 KLLEKQELLQEKIKS
+1001 KLLEADINSSSNPKIKRLKASEIRQLLQAKIKS
-1016 RTSETLAE
+1016 RASEEVAE
-1024 MLDEEFLDME
+1024 MLDDEFENLGL
-1034 FDQVKKLLSEIKKTL
+1034 DQVKKLLSEVKKAL
-1049 EPKAKQAFKDADR
+1049 EPKAKQAFTDAER
-1062 EFRAVLQIDP
+1062 EFKAVLQIDP

-1079 HVDRCALYKLEPPD
+1079 HVDRCMLFQHQFSD